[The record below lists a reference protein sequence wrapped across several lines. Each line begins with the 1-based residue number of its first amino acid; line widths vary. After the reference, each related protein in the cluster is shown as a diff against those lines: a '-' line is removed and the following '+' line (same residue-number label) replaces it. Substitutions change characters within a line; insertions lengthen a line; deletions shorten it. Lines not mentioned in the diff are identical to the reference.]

1 MDESAKVGK
10 SRQKS
15 AKSGKR
21 RQKSAKVGTVILAI
35 VFCPTFAIPTPD
47 KGLAKRVITHKK
59 QKSWERI
66 AKEF

>member
-10 SRQKS
+10 SRQKVENVG
-15 AKSGKR
+15 KS

>member
-35 VFCPTFAIPTPD
+35 VFCATFAIPTPD

-66 AKEF
+66 TKEF

>member
-10 SRQKS
+10 SRQKVENVG
-15 AKSGKR
+15 KS

-59 QKSWERI
+59 QKSWEHTT
-66 AKEF
+66 KEF